1 MMLSHCS
8 LRRQVS
14 FAAPVGHRDR
24 RRGRRAAHLHGILL
38 ATAGRHT
45 FAAREILAVCSFD
58 IVTGYDFLQFED
70 RARAWSLLEAHDP
83 MFAMLSSPCTMFSTM
98 QNANLA
104 KMNPADRARR
114 FEEANC
120 LLDYS
125 MMVGKR
131 QCRKRRLFAHEHPQR
146 ARSWK
151 RPSVQAVAKEPG
163 VHKVSFD
170 QCRVNLR
177 TPVTKKLLTKRTT
190 LLTNSA
196 ALVNLFTPLQ
206 CCCSEAHAVIEGS
219 EGGISLSKWCQVYT
233 PEFVDLLQKAVK
245 AERESRR

>member
-1 MMLSHCS
+1 MEFFSPPRVAIP
-8 LRRQVS
+8 LRRER
-14 FAAPVGHRDR
+14 F
-24 RRGRRAAHLHGILL
+24 
-38 ATAGRHT
+38 
-45 FAAREILAVCSFD
+45 LAVYSFD

-125 MMVGKR
+125 MMVAKR

-177 TPVTKKLLTKRTT
+177 TPVTKKLLK
-190 LLTNSA
+190 N
-196 ALVNLFTPLQ
+196 
-206 CCCSEAHAVIEGS
+206 G
-219 EGGISLSKWCQVYT
+219 
-233 PEFVDLLQKAVK
+233 
-245 AERESRR
+245 RRC